1 MTQAFN
7 LSQLANKLNSS
18 GDYSSAVKAPAF
30 SISSTQGLSSSGS
43 TTALNFS
50 SYSSIYGGS
59 GGINIA
65 ADNGSGGFYNSLA
78 TANNGKS
85 ITIGGSTYLGTTW
98 AFTSSINNVGASGI
112 AGVFDATA
120 YASSYAISANIGST
134 SSSYAVWGY
143 GSALNTLASTG
154 AVTPNGTT
162 GVNYT
167 SVSDRRLKSNIAP
180 LTDTGATIDALQPRT
195 FTWNSDGK
203 QDIGFIAD
211 ELQQVVPNA
220 VNGNPDDID
229 EEGKPKYQSIDCST
243 PEMVAILVSEIQSLR
258 KRIATLEAKSGA

>member
-59 GGINIA
+59 GGVTIA
-65 ADNGSGGFYNSLA
+65 ADNGSGGFNN
-78 TANNGKS
+78 TIQIVNNGKS
-85 ITIGGSTYLGTTW
+85 VNLGGSTYIAPTW
-98 AFTSSINNVGASGI
+98 AFVSSINNAGTSGV
-112 AGVFDATA
+112 AGIFDATG
-120 YASSYAISANIGST
+120 YAGSNALASCINST
-134 SSSYAVWGY
+134 SSNYALWGY
-143 GSALNTLASTG
+143 GSALNTLVTTG

-258 KRIATLEAKSGA
+258 KRIATLEAKSAA

>member
-18 GDYSSAVKAPAF
+18 GDYSSAVNSPAF
-30 SISSTQGLSSSGS
+30 SLSSTQGLSSSGS

-59 GGINIA
+59 GGITIA

-112 AGVFDATA
+112 AGVFDATE
-120 YASSYAISANIGST
+120 YAGSYAISANIGST